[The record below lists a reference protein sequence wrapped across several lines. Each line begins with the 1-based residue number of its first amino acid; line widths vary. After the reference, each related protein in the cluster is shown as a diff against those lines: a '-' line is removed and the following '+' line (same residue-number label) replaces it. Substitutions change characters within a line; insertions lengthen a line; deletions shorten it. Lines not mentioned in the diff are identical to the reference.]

1 MMQLSTDIG
10 GVVPVPTKKE
20 FELYAGKV
28 KKIVAD
34 ETLPKNHAPAT
45 LLLQRKTA
53 RILFL
58 EDFIRALAL
67 NAAQVNDASGR
78 VLASFDRVLGAAS
91 GGPAG
96 PSSSSSSSSGSS
108 SVGGSFAANAAA
120 FREGV
125 ALTREAVEGS
135 TAAAAAAGNAARVG
149 EHVALLR
156 KLSAS
161 ERTVAELGS
170 QMAEMQAAHANEMAQ
185 RAAEVA
191 AAEEALEELKRAQAA
206 KEAAAA
212 AAAAASAAAAVA
224 SAGSSAA
231 AEAEAEAAELRSK
244 LAAAEARGAS
254 SLAAARSEAASALA
268 AAKLETA
275 AAKAEG
281 KRALEAERA
290 RAAAEAAELAAAA
303 DTARAALSAAE
314 ASHAEAVAA
323 LQGQLAAARDEV
335 TALRAQLA
343 AVQAKAAADA
353 QTAASKLRDAERRAE
368 AADARAVS
376 AAETTAAYKAQFEV
390 ADARRAVLLEQVID
404 LKGNIRV
411 FARVRPLLPGEE
423 GGAAHAV
430 AAPGATSGA
439 AASASA
445 GSKSSAAAGGAGKKG
460 SSGAT
465 APAPRA
471 PLFAFPAAHSEAT
484 AVEVVEGA
492 GTGVGGYGVGAPK
505 RHAFELNR
513 VFPPTASQADVFGEV
528 EQLVQSALDGHTV
541 TIVCYGQTG
550 SGKSWTTFGATAGE
564 GRGMVPRAV
573 QSLFARLDDMQ
584 RMWGWSYSVS
594 AECVE
599 VYCDEARDLL
609 AGVPSSSAAAAAA
622 SSSSSAAA
630 GAKGKAAAAG
640 GTAAAKKPAATA
652 ASGKAASSSS
662 GAGAGAGAGAAR
674 PVLAVREDK
683 TGAVTLP
690 GLTTVPVPSA
700 AAATPLI
707 AAALAA
713 RATDATAMNAS
724 SSRSHCLFT
733 LRISMEHSLTAQ
745 KRSGVL
751 TLADLAGS
759 ERLDKSGSG
768 GSEKLLKETQAINKS
783 LSLLSTCLMAIKEAR
798 PHIPFRSTLLTRL
811 LQNSLGG
818 GKGCKTLLICTLSP
832 AHASEHESLCTL
844 RFAKGIAEAGSIG
857 GGGSSSAGARSIA
870 AGSVAGSL
878 DEDGDDE

>member
-1 MMQLSTDIG
+1 M
-10 GVVPVPTKKE
+10 
-20 FELYAGKV
+20 
-28 KKIVAD
+28 
-34 ETLPKNHAPAT
+34 
-45 LLLQRKTA
+45 
-53 RILFL
+53 
-58 EDFIRALAL
+58 ALGL
-67 NAAQVNDASGR
+67 
-78 VLASFDRVLGAAS
+78 
-91 GGPAG
+91 
-96 PSSSSSSSSGSS
+96 
-108 SVGGSFAANAAA
+108 
-120 FREGV
+120 
-125 ALTREAVEGS
+125 
-135 TAAAAAAGNAARVG
+135 
-149 EHVALLR
+149 
-156 KLSAS
+156 
-161 ERTVAELGS
+161 
-170 QMAEMQAAHANEMAQ
+170 
-185 RAAEVA
+185 
-191 AAEEALEELKRAQAA
+191 
-206 KEAAAA
+206 
-212 AAAAASAAAAVA
+212 
-224 SAGSSAA
+224 
-231 AEAEAEAAELRSK
+231 
-244 LAAAEARGAS
+244 
-254 SLAAARSEAASALA
+254 
-268 AAKLETA
+268 
-275 AAKAEG
+275 
-281 KRALEAERA
+281 
-290 RAAAEAAELAAAA
+290 
-303 DTARAALSAAE
+303 
-314 ASHAEAVAA
+314 
-323 LQGQLAAARDEV
+323 
-335 TALRAQLA
+335 
-343 AVQAKAAADA
+343 
-353 QTAASKLRDAERRAE
+353 
-368 AADARAVS
+368 
-376 AAETTAAYKAQFEV
+376 QFEV
-390 ADARRAVLLEQVID
+390 ADARRAALLEQVID

-411 FARVRPLLPGEE
+411 FARVRPLLLGEE

-430 AAPGATSGA
+430 AAAGATSGA
-439 AASASA
+439 AASAAA
-445 GSKSSAAAGGAGKKG
+445 GSKAAAGGAGKKG
-460 SSGAT
+460 SASAASSA

-584 RMWGWSYSVS
+584 RMWGWTYSVS

-609 AGVPSSSAAAAAA
+609 AGAAA
-622 SSSSSAAA
+622 SSSSSSSSSAGAGAA
-630 GAKGKAAAAG
+630 GAGKSKAAAAG
-640 GTAAAKKPAATA
+640 GAAGAKKPAAAAGAA
-652 ASGKAASSSS
+652 ASGKAAFT
-662 GAGAGAGAGAAR
+662 AGAGAGAGAAAGSR

-733 LRISMEHSLTAQ
+733 LRISMEHALTAQ

-768 GSEKLLKETQAINKS
+768 GSEKLLRETQAINKS

-857 GGGSSSAGARSIA
+857 GGISAGAGARSVA